1 MAVVERSHIF
11 KNPSGKSQVSEI
23 RAPVLS
29 GHRQSIPELTRVEIG
44 FGVACLLLLLCL
56 RWFYVTTQ
64 PWDSDEPQH
73 LHVVWGWANG
83 LLPYRDVFDNH
94 APLFQAMSAPL
105 FSLLG
110 ERADIVAAM
119 RWAILPIAVVI
130 LLTIFWIGRRLFSP
144 RVGFWGA
151 SLAASYPDLYTKFG
165 EYRPDLFWAALW
177 LVSLAILT
185 SGKLDARR
193 LFIAGAVIGITFA
206 VSMKTTFLLLD
217 VLTAGLVVWIL
228 GFSTGRESTP
238 SAMADQERS
247 PARPWLDLIGR
258 VLAALG
264 GAAIVPILVVAFF
277 AFKGALPQMYYCVIT
292 HNLSS
297 NGNPWYSLLHKIWDV
312 RFWLFIPS
320 IAGGLWWA
328 KRDPQSDR
336 ATARLFL
343 LAATGF
349 FCPLLFTFWPL
360 VSKQDFLPFYPLL
373 MLVIAGLLIE
383 LGNWIGSK
391 TGWPIFLLP
400 LLVVCWQLAGIL
412 RVHPPFE
419 QTNQKNV
426 QIISDTLNLTHP
438 GETVLDAKGQTIY
451 RPRPY
456 YYVFEQITRERVER
470 GDLVDDAPKRLVLA
484 RTPVVVE
491 SHWLTPATGR
501 FVNQNYLSV
510 GSVRVLGKKIASSA
524 VGHVEFEITIPENYT
539 LVGLNGLVSGTL
551 DGAEING
558 PRDLAAGPHNIV
570 LNSPEDSVAIVW
582 SRAIEKGY
590 SPFGRGK
597 K

>member
-23 RAPVLS
+23 RAPVIS
-29 GHRQSIPELTRVEIG
+29 NHRQSIPELTRVEVG

-64 PWDSDEPQH
+64 SWDSDEPQH
-73 LHVVWGWANG
+73 LHVVWAWANG

-119 RWAILPIAVVI
+119 RWAMLPIAVGI
-130 LLTIFWIGRRLFSP
+130 LLTTFWIGRRLFSP

-151 SLAASYPDLYTKFG
+151 LLAASYPDLYAKFG

-177 LVSLAILT
+177 LMSLAVLI

-228 GFSTGRESTP
+228 GFSTGRES
-238 SAMADQERS
+238 SS

-264 GAAIVPILVVAFF
+264 GTAIAPILVVAFF
-277 AFKGALPQMYYCVIT
+277 AFNGALPHMYYCVIT

-297 NGNPWYSLLHKIWDV
+297 NGNPWHSLLNKIWDV
-312 RFWLFIPS
+312 RFWLFIPT
-320 IAGGLWWA
+320 IAGGLWLA

-343 LAATGF
+343 LATTGF

-373 MLVIAGLLIE
+373 MLATAGLLIE
-383 LGNWIGSK
+383 LGNCIGSK
-391 TGWPIFLLP
+391 TRWPIFLLP

-491 SHWLTPATGR
+491 SHWLTPVTGR

-510 GSVRVLGKKIASSA
+510 GSVRVLGKKIASPA
-524 VGHVEFEITIPENYT
+524 VGHVGFEITIPENYT
-539 LVGLNGLVSGTL
+539 LVGLNGRVSGTL
-551 DGAEING
+551 DGTEING
-558 PRDLAAGPHNIV
+558 PRDLAAGPHDLV

>member
-1 MAVVERSHIF
+1 
-11 KNPSGKSQVSEI
+11 
-23 RAPVLS
+23 
-29 GHRQSIPELTRVEIG
+29 
-44 FGVACLLLLLCL
+44 
-56 RWFYVTTQ
+56 
-64 PWDSDEPQH
+64 
-73 LHVVWGWANG
+73 
-83 LLPYRDVFDNH
+83 
-94 APLFQAMSAPL
+94 
-105 FSLLG
+105 
-110 ERADIVAAM
+110 
-119 RWAILPIAVVI
+119 
-130 LLTIFWIGRRLFSP
+130 
-144 RVGFWGA
+144 
-151 SLAASYPDLYTKFG
+151 
-165 EYRPDLFWAALW
+165 
-177 LVSLAILT
+177 VSLAILI

-228 GFSTGRESTP
+228 GFSTGRGS
-238 SAMADQERS
+238 SS

-264 GAAIVPILVVAFF
+264 GMAIAPVVVVAFF

-297 NGNPWYSLLHKIWDV
+297 NGNPWHSLLNKIWDV
-312 RFWLFIPS
+312 RFWLFIPT
-320 IAGGLWWA
+320 IAGGLWLA

-343 LAATGF
+343 LATTGF

-373 MLVIAGLLIE
+373 MLAIAGLLIE

-391 TGWPIFLLP
+391 TRWPIFLLP

-412 RVHPPFE
+412 RVHPPFK

-438 GETVLDAKGQTIY
+438 GDTVLDAKGQTIY

-510 GSVRVLGKKIASSA
+510 GSVRVLGKKIASPA
-524 VGHVEFEITIPENYT
+524 VGHVGFEITIPENYT
-539 LVGLNGLVSGTL
+539 LVGLNGRVAGTL
-551 DGAEING
+551 DGTEIDG
-558 PRDLAAGPHNIV
+558 PRDLAAGPHDLV

>member
-11 KNPSGKSQVSEI
+11 KNPTGKSQVSEI
-23 RAPVLS
+23 RAPVIS
-29 GHRQSIPELTRVEIG
+29 SHRQSIPELTRVEIG

-64 PWDSDEPQH
+64 SWDSDEPQH
-73 LHVVWGWANG
+73 LHVVWAWANG

-119 RWAILPIAVVI
+119 RWAMLPIAVGI
-130 LLTIFWIGRRLFSP
+130 LLTTFWIGRRLFSP

-151 SLAASYPDLYTKFG
+151 LLAASYPDLYAKFG

-177 LVSLAILT
+177 LVSLAILI

-193 LFIAGAVIGITFA
+193 LFIAGAVIGIAFA

-217 VLTAGLVVWIL
+217 VLTAGLAVWVL
-228 GFSTGRESTP
+228 GFSTGRES
-238 SAMADQERS
+238 SS

-264 GAAIVPILVVAFF
+264 GTAIAPILVVAFF

-297 NGNPWYSLLHKIWDV
+297 NGNPWHSLLQKIWDV
-312 RFWLFIPS
+312 RFWLFIPT
-320 IAGGLWWA
+320 IAGGLWLA

-373 MLVIAGLLIE
+373 MLATAGLLIE

-391 TGWPIFLLP
+391 TRWPIFLLP

-470 GDLVDDAPKRLVLA
+470 GNLVDDAPKRLVLA

-491 SHWLTPATGR
+491 SHWLTPATGQ

-510 GSVRVLGKKIASSA
+510 GFVRVLGKKIASPA
-524 VGHVEFEITIPENYT
+524 VGHVGFEIAIPENYT
-539 LVGLNGLVSGTL
+539 LVGLNGRVAGTL
-551 DGAEING
+551 DGTEIDG
-558 PRDLAAGPHNIV
+558 PRDLAAGPHDLV

-590 SPFGRGK
+590 SPFGQAK